1 MEVAGHARKDP
12 GPAAR
17 HRLKGLACAV
27 LVALCLWALQ
37 VARVHCSAEHG
48 CSRSRPA
55 PGQPCCPGQSC
66 PGGPRRGWALPSL
79 ARCIHHRCMACFT
92 MQRLSLDSPAVW
104 QAACI
109 VAEGMSAACA

>member
-55 PGQPCCPGQSC
+55 PGPAMLPRPKLSGRTPAGLGPALTGQVHPSSLHGLLHHAAPQLGLSCRVASSLHCC
-66 PGGPRRGWALPSL
+66 
-79 ARCIHHRCMACFT
+79 
-92 MQRLSLDSPAVW
+92 
-104 QAACI
+104 
-109 VAEGMSAACA
+109 